1 MKYDPAKHHRRSI
14 RLKGYDY
21 SQAGAY
27 FVTIVTREWA
37 SLFGAVTARQMRLND
52 AGGMMERWWLE
63 LNHKFPAIETDEY
76 VIMPNHVHG
85 IVIIGVGA
93 DLCVGPDLL
102 SSCRTLVRASPRRGA
117 SRGSGVNL
125 APPIHPH

>member
-1 MKYDPAKHHRRSI
+1 MKYDPAKQHRRSI

-21 SQAGAY
+21 SQAWAY
-27 FVTIVTREWA
+27 FLTIVTRERA

-76 VIMPNHVHG
+76 VIMPNHFHG

-93 DLCVGPDLL
+93 DLRVGPDLL
-102 SSCRTLVRASPRRGA
+102 SSFRTLLRGSPRPGT

-125 APPIHPH
+125 APPIHPC

>member
-1 MKYDPAKHHRRSI
+1 MPYDPLKHHRHSI

-21 SQAGAY
+21 SKPDAY
-27 FVTIVTREWA
+27 FITFVTQDREC
-37 SLFGAVTARQMRLND
+37 LFGEVADDELRLNP
-52 AGGMMERWWLE
+52 AGDMVEKWWLE

-76 VIMPNHVHG
+76 VIMPNHFHG